1 MKGQVS
7 VQSDCAWLLPVP
19 RQQVACITSAMLGI
33 SPCPWLQV
41 DVQVVRDGRMA
52 QLNRQH
58 MQCSGPTN
66 VLSFPSSQN
75 PQCDEPSDKA
85 VGTLIMAVDTV
96 RREAV
101 LYGQD
106 AAEYTVWLLAHGM
119 GHLMGHDH
127 GPDMDSLCAE
137 FFSVGLEQLERFK
150 GNLL

>member
-1 MKGQVS
+1 MRGKVS

-19 RQQVACITSAMLGI
+19 SQQVARIVSAMLGS
-33 SPCPWLQV
+33 SPCPCVQV

-52 QLNRQH
+52 SLNKQH

-75 PQCDEPSDKA
+75 PQRNQPTDQA
-85 VGTLIMAVDTV
+85 VATLIVAADTV
-96 RREAV
+96 CREAM

-119 GHLMGHDH
+119 GHLMGYDH

-137 FFSVGLEQLERFK
+137 FFSVGMEQLATERA
-150 GNLL
+150 